1 MLKNPF
7 GIRNDE
13 IIVVSSLTEEERGL
27 KCNCVC
33 PECNGKFEAKMGDIK
48 IHHFAHTK
56 DPCDE
61 TLAFIKGLFMF
72 IKKMINNEKK
82 LYVPALIISYR
93 IPPSSISVTIN
104 NIKEYVKIGR
114 RLGYYEYKINGSDF
128 NVNNIELKKN
138 SKNRIE
144 ALVVTGNDK
153 KQLAIRISPPPNACK
168 PEKALPYE
176 NLSTLVCDARD
187 IDFYKNKEEVIFEKL
202 KDRNRWSWKE
212 NKKVEKFYGEIIEEI
227 RKKQQEY
234 LEPYQKTVNI
244 MNKPNYTHKTGI
256 SSIINEKTENR
267 NEPKIYDKTKEIYP
281 AKNKEEFRKCSFC
294 GETKP
299 ISEMIYYQS
308 NISDGKER
316 CRDCRNV
323 YERIEKTAKASS

>member
-82 LYVPALIISYR
+82 LYVPDLIISYR
-93 IPPSSISVTIN
+93 VPPSSISVTIN

-114 RLGYYEYKINGSDF
+114 RLGYYEYKFINGRDF
-128 NVNNIELKKN
+128 NVNEIELKKN
-138 SKNRIE
+138 SKNRVE

-153 KQLAIRISPPPNACK
+153 KQLAIRISPPPVCK

-176 NLSTLVCDARD
+176 NLSTLVCHAED
-187 IDFYKNKEEVIFEKL
+187 IDFYKNKEEEIFGKL

-227 RKKQQEY
+227 RKKQQEK
-234 LEPYQKTVNI
+234 LKVNEI
-244 MNKPNYTHKTGI
+244 RQYN
-256 SSIINEKTENR
+256 
-267 NEPKIYDKTKEIYP
+267 KTKEVYHNES
-281 AKNKEEFRKCSFC
+281 KNEFKKCFYC
-294 GETKP
+294 GETENL
-299 ISEMIYYQS
+299 SETYIL
-308 NISDGKER
+308 SDHQPKFIDICESCLKER
-316 CRDCRNV
+316 
-323 YERIEKTAKASS
+323 KQS